1 MIRESLYLCFFFQ
14 NLAIP
19 VTSQLG
25 GCDFDDNILVK
36 DKANTINRSA
46 VKKAFLF
53 YWEDHKVPYFFNG
66 SIEQKDIEQ
75 IKKAMATIQQN
86 TCLLF
91 EEVQDSTA
99 YEHSLEIFVT
109 YRHHSTVGMVTS
121 FSTSPPVPPIL
132 NKVIM
137 SFYKRDGDQ
146 IGKMLVLH
154 ELGHVL
160 GLSHT
165 QRRPDRD
172 EFVSII
178 EGCVMDGHMHNFDI
192 LEEGE
197 VDTYGVPYKCN
208 SMMHYLNNTFSIAAD
223 YSCLT
228 IKPIPGKCDNNL
240 VGPGAEP
247 VEEDWDL
254 INRAHCAVAF

>member
-1 MIRESLYLCFFFQ
+1 MIRESLYLCVVFQ

-19 VTSQLG
+19 VTSQSG
-25 GCDFDDNILVK
+25 GCDFDDNILIK
-36 DKANTINRSA
+36 DKVNTINRSA

-53 YWEDHKVPYFFNG
+53 YWEDHKVPYFFKG
-66 SIEQKDIEQ
+66 SIEQMDTEQ

-86 TCLLF
+86 TCIVF
-91 EEVQDSTA
+91 EEVQGSTA
-99 YEHSLEIFVT
+99 YEHNLEIDVT
-109 YRHHSTVGMVTS
+109 YNHPSTGGRVTS
-121 FSTSPPVPPIL
+121 ISTSPPPWSPVPPIL
-132 NKVIM
+132 NKITM

-146 IGKMLVLH
+146 LGKMLVLH

-172 EFVSII
+172 EYVSII

-197 VDTYGVPYKCN
+197 VDT
-208 SMMHYLNNTFSIAAD
+208 
-223 YSCLT
+223 
-228 IKPIPGKCDNNL
+228 
-240 VGPGAEP
+240 
-247 VEEDWDL
+247 
-254 INRAHCAVAF
+254 